1 MTASA
6 ALVSFRLGTG
16 LSEPTTL
23 AVMEVR
29 ACPQRLRLKFKS
41 DQTNTFVV

>member
-6 ALVSFRLGTG
+6 ALVSFRLGAG
-16 LSEPTTL
+16 LSEPATL

-29 ACPQRLRLKFKS
+29 ACPQHLRLNFKS
-41 DQTNTFVV
+41 DLTNTFVV